1 MNKRDYFLQA
11 MEAGSYRFKAWVLH
25 AFSLTRPGDH
35 EEFPYR
41 LHAGENHYY
50 FLDQE
55 SGDQIILKDTDVK
68 EPPFSFRD
76 PIKLKAGDVPNLSKD
91 IESTY
96 GNVLAN
102 FIVLVYPFGSKIE
115 YVEGAFSIKSIEK
128 EIERRLASN
137 PENGGE
143 ASDDAIY
150 VSEYL
155 EYVDAILSLDG
166 FSQLC
171 VPSAT
176 AKTMT
181 RDPRIPE
188 IRAAL
193 LEKYKDSLDDPATIA
208 KIDAELVKVDR
219 EWMKG
224 DLGEGFYR
232 KAKSYEV
239 VRKKAHLMHGAESG
253 FQDGQ
258 KVDVITNSRSEGWD
272 IEKLPGMVNSLREGS
287 YSRGAMT
294 ALGGE
299 STKTINRIFQNTA
312 IKEVDCGSK
321 LGWDRQVTEDNAD
334 QYVGFFRIAGSSVEE
349 ITEENHKKFIGK
361 TITVR
366 TPMFCKTPK
375 TGFCETC
382 MGRKASENPNA
393 LGALA
398 AEVGSTL
405 MSLMMAAMHGKSLKT
420 EEYNPEIVIS

>member
-1 MNKRDYFLQA
+1 MNKRDYFLKA
-11 MEAGSYRFKAWVLH
+11 MQTGAYRHKAWVLQ
-25 AFSLTRPGDH
+25 AFSMSRPGNR
-35 EEFPYR
+35 EPIPLQLQR
-41 LHAGENHYY
+41 GENHYFY
-50 FLDQE
+50 HDPDLNEDVVLNDASVTEAPFRF
-55 SGDQIILKDTDVK
+55 TD
-68 EPPFSFRD
+68 
-76 PIKLKAGDVPNLSKD
+76 KLKLKSDDVPNLTKD
-91 IESTY
+91 LESTY
-96 GNVLAN
+96 GNLLAN
-102 FIVLVYPFGSKIE
+102 FIVLVYPFGEKIG
-115 YVEGAFSIKSIEK
+115 YIEGEFKIKAIEK
-128 EIERRLASN
+128 EIERRLTSS
-137 PENGGE
+137 PENGKAE
-143 ASDDAIY
+143 DPEAIY
-150 VSEYL
+150 VHEYL
-155 EYVDAILSLDG
+155 NYVDAILSLDG

-188 IRAAL
+188 IRAQL

-232 KAKSYEV
+232 KDKSYEV
-239 VRKKAHLMHGAESG
+239 VRKKAHLMHGAETG

-258 KVDVITNSRSEGWD
+258 KVDVITNSLSEGWD

-299 STKTINRIFQNTA
+299 STKTINRIFQNTT
-312 IKEVDCGSK
+312 IKEKDCESK
-321 LGWDRQVTEDNAD
+321 LGWDREITKKNAG
-334 QYVGFFRIAGSSVEE
+334 QYIGFFRIIPSGVEE
-349 ITEENHKKFIGK
+349 ITEDNHEKFIGK
-361 TITVR
+361 TITLR

-420 EEYNPEIVIS
+420 EEYKPENVIS

>member
-1 MNKRDYFLQA
+1 MNKRDYFLKA
-11 MEAGSYRFKAWVLH
+11 MQHGAYRHKAWVLQ
-25 AFSLTRPGDH
+25 AFSMSRPGNR
-35 EEFPYR
+35 EPIPLQLQR
-41 LHAGENHYY
+41 GENHYFY
-50 FLDQE
+50 HDPDLNEDVV
-55 SGDQIILKDTDVK
+55 LNDTSVT
-68 EPPFSFRD
+68 EAPFRFTD
-76 PIKLKAGDVPNLSKD
+76 KLKLKSDDVPNLTKD
-91 IESTY
+91 LESTY
-96 GNVLAN
+96 GNLLAN
-102 FIVLVYPFGSKIE
+102 FIVLVYPFGEKIG
-115 YVEGAFSIKSIEK
+115 YIEGEFKIKAIEK
-128 EIERRLASN
+128 EIERRLTSS
-137 PENGGE
+137 PENGKAE
-143 ASDDAIY
+143 DPEAIY
-150 VSEYL
+150 VHEYL
-155 EYVDAILSLDG
+155 NYVDAILSLDG

-188 IRAAL
+188 IRAQL

-232 KAKSYEV
+232 KDKSYEV
-239 VRKKAHLMHGAESG
+239 VRKKAHLMHGAETG

-258 KVDVITNSRSEGWD
+258 KVDVITNSLSEGWD

-299 STKTINRIFQNTA
+299 STKTINRIFQNTT
-312 IKEVDCGSK
+312 IKEKDCESK
-321 LGWDRQVTEDNAD
+321 LGWDREITKKNAG
-334 QYVGFFRIAGSSVEE
+334 QYIGFFRIIPSGVEE
-349 ITEENHKKFIGK
+349 ITEDNHEKFIGK
-361 TITVR
+361 TITLR

-420 EEYNPEIVIS
+420 EEYKPENVIS

>member
-1 MNKRDYFLQA
+1 MNKRDYFLKA
-11 MEAGSYRFKAWVLH
+11 MRHGAYRHKAWVLQ
-25 AFSLTRPGDH
+25 AFSMSRPGNR
-35 EEFPYR
+35 EPIPLQLQR
-41 LHAGENHYY
+41 GENHYFY
-50 FLDQE
+50 HDPDLNEDVV
-55 SGDQIILKDTDVK
+55 LNDTSVT
-68 EPPFSFRD
+68 EAPFRFTD
-76 PIKLKAGDVPNLSKD
+76 KLKLKSDDVPNLTKD
-91 IESTY
+91 LESTY
-96 GNVLAN
+96 GNLLAN
-102 FIVLVYPFGSKIE
+102 FIVLVYPFGEKIG
-115 YVEGAFSIKSIEK
+115 YIEGEFKIKAIEK
-128 EIERRLASN
+128 EIERRLTSS
-137 PENGGE
+137 PENGKAE
-143 ASDDAIY
+143 DPEAIY
-150 VSEYL
+150 VHEYL
-155 EYVDAILSLDG
+155 NYVDAILSLDG

-188 IRAAL
+188 IRAQL

-232 KAKSYEV
+232 KDKSYEV
-239 VRKKAHLMHGAESG
+239 VRKKAHLMHGAETG

-258 KVDVITNSRSEGWD
+258 KVDVITNSLSEGWD

-299 STKTINRIFQNTA
+299 STKTINRIFQNTT
-312 IKEVDCGSK
+312 IKEKDCESK
-321 LGWDRQVTEDNAD
+321 LGWDREITKKNAG
-334 QYVGFFRIAGSSVEE
+334 QYIGFFRIIPSGVEE
-349 ITEENHKKFIGK
+349 ITEDNHEKFIGK
-361 TITVR
+361 TITLR

-420 EEYNPEIVIS
+420 EEYKPENVIS